1 MMGPYIVDREY
12 GPDDMLG
19 TGVWTWGTAGVG
31 GRFGGVHPAGNG
43 KSFASLNSWAEVEGR
58 PVLCTRNVRVRN
70 HRAGVRL
77 LRRFLRGHNQ

>member
-1 MMGPYIVDREY
+1 MEPYIVDREY
-12 GPDDMLG
+12 GPDDMRG
-19 TGVWTWGTAGVG
+19 TGTWTWGTAGVD

-43 KSFASLNSWAEVEGR
+43 KAFASLNSWDVVEGQQ
-58 PVLCTRNVRVRN
+58 VLLSRTVRVRN